1 MGKFVVNKDRIA
13 KNTIALYLRMAFTMV
28 ISFVAARVTLQQ
40 LGVDDYGLNNLVGS
54 IVSLMSFLQTSIG
67 TAIQRFYSIEIG
79 KGNEEGVRKVF
90 STGLLIHLLICLFSL
105 IVGEVFAVFFLEK
118 MNIPEDRMFAA
129 HVVFQVSVVTMLL
142 NIVNIPYSALLRA
155 KEQFDK
161 IAIYDVIQAFLRL
174 VILFLLVYVS
184 FDKLILLSFLNF
196 GITLFYLGAM
206 THLALKFKETHCH
219 PSLDKEMAKM
229 MMGFVSMLIIST
241 LSSVAKTK
249 GLVILVN
256 LFFGLSV
263 NAAYAVAVQVS
274 NMVNT
279 FVLNF
284 KQSMVP
290 QLMSSYGAGD
300 KTIMHRIINFGTKIT
315 GLLMLF
321 ITLPVIVESEY
332 ILKLWLG
339 TPPEYSAELVS
350 LVLININISSL
361 TFFHYQGI
369 QATGKITSN
378 QMVLTILCLLA
389 IGGFYIAFKLGFG
402 VFSAMYINMGLS
414 ILIVANGLFFSKNR
428 YDYQVSYFI
437 KVIVAKLLIVA
448 LITIGCLF
456 IITKNME
463 SSFIRLI
470 ITLGISTALVALSG
484 YFLLFE
490 GNERVLISDYIK
502 KIINKRHK

>member
-1 MGKFVVNKDRIA
+1 MGSFVVNKDRIA

-54 IVSLMSFLQTSIG
+54 IVSLMSFLQTSVG

-79 KGNEEGVRKVF
+79 KGNDEGVRRVF

-118 MNIPEDRMFAA
+118 MNIPDDRMFAA
-129 HVVFQVSVVTMLL
+129 HAVFQVSIVSMLL

-161 IAIYDVIQAFLRL
+161 IAIYDVIQALLRL
-174 VILFLLVYVS
+174 VVLFLLVYVS
-184 FDKLILLSFLNF
+184 YDKLILLSFLNF

-206 THLALKFKETHCH
+206 TGLALKFKETHCG
-219 PSLDKEMAKM
+219 PSLDKEMAKKM
-229 MMGFVSMLIIST
+229 VGFVSMLIVST
-241 LSSVAKTK
+241 LSSVARTK

-256 LFFGLSV
+256 LFFGLAV

-300 KTIMHRIINFGTKIT
+300 KTTMYRIINFGTKIT

-339 TPPEYSAELVS
+339 TPPEFSAELVS

-378 QMVLTILCLLA
+378 QTVLTMLYLLT
-389 IGGFYIAFKLGFG
+389 IGGFFVAFKLGFG
-402 VFSAMYINMGLS
+402 VFSAMYINIVLS
-414 ILIVANGLFFSKNR
+414 VLIVANGLFFSKKR
-428 YDYQVSYFI
+428 YDYQISCFL
-437 KVIVAKLLIVA
+437 KDIVVKLLIVA
-448 LITIGCLF
+448 LVTLGCLF
-456 IITKNME
+456 LITRYME
-463 SSFIRLI
+463 NSFVRLF
-470 ITLGISTALVALSG
+470 ITLCVSTALVALCG
-484 YFLLFE
+484 YLLLFKE
-490 GNERVLISDYIK
+490 NERVLIIDYIK
-502 KIINKRHK
+502 KVIKKQHN